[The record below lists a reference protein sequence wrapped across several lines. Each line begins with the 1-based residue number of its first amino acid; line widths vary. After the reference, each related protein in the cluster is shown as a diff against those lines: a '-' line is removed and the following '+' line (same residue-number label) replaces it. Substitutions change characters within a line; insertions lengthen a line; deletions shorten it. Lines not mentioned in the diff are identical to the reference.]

1 MSAWLRALLSGLLC
15 GGSALAVAESPERLA
30 EQGDWAAALGG
41 WQRQLARNPEDAAAR
56 RGVFEAARR
65 LGLPGQAKA
74 SGAALSEAERAALE
88 GDRIA
93 LLVRHGRIDA
103 QTLTGDERYRT
114 LDQALAAT
122 ESLAGTWIDGK
133 RPSAEETRLLVDRI
147 AALAYRDWPAEA
159 LRLYESLLA
168 GGVVV
173 PAWVLND
180 VAGAYLALRQPE
192 AAASL
197 YRQIIAASPDDFD
210 ANFGL
215 YYALLESE
223 QPEAATEHIDA
234 YAARLPMRRHRD
246 GQPNGERWSALIATD
261 QSRLYADRLA
271 EADWRIDARV
281 GETPNNSEARAAEAS
296 LHLMRGWPRR
306 GEADLRRNIGRDPQ
320 NAALHAD
327 RAEALLTLQRWEEA
341 RTALASAASLSPAS
355 PAVARARESLR
366 LHDRHELFVEAGYGK
381 GDAAPFGSRDWRVDT
396 WLYSKPIAE
405 RWRVFAHNA
414 TASAEFEEGYTRW
427 TRSGV
432 GLEWRTGD
440 WRATGEVNGGEGEK
454 PGLLA
459 TLRWRPDDY
468 WQLYANADTLTNE
481 IPLQAVRAGVTAKRA
496 GVGVEWRA
504 DESRRL
510 SLGGAYSDFSD
521 GNARSSVNAA
531 WFERW
536 LSGPR
541 WMFETTLGADAS
553 HNSLGYSA
561 SYFNP
566 TNDRSLWLTA
576 AVEQLV
582 WRDYDRAF
590 RHRLAL
596 TAGTYWQ
603 EDFGSGGVQ
612 AIEYTHR
619 WELDRDL
626 SLRYG
631 VGRSLRPYD
640 GEREARNFLSAL
652 LLWRF

>member
-1 MSAWLRALLSGLLC
+1 MSAWLPTLLSVMLC
-15 GGSALAVAESPERLA
+15 GSSALAVAQSPASLA
-30 EQGDWAAALGG
+30 EQEDWAAALGA
-41 WQRQLARNPEDAAAR
+41 WQRQLALDPDDPVAR
-56 RGVFEAARR
+56 RGVFEAASR
-65 LGLPGQAKA
+65 LGLPGQAISA
-74 SGAALSEAERAALE
+74 GALLSEAERATLE

-93 LLVRHGRIDA
+93 LLIRHGRIDA
-103 QTLTGDERYRT
+103 QTLVGAERYRT
-114 LDQALAAT
+114 LDRALAAT
-122 ESLAGTWIDGK
+122 DSLAAAWSAGK
-133 RPSAEETRLLVDRI
+133 RPGTEEVRQLVDRM
-147 AALAYRDWPAEA
+147 AALTYRDRPADA
-159 LRLYESLLA
+159 IRLYESLVA
-168 GGVVV
+168 GSVEV
-173 PAWVLND
+173 PAWALKD
-180 VAGAYLALRQPE
+180 VAGAYLAMRQPE
-192 AAASL
+192 VAASL
-197 YRQIIAASPDDFD
+197 YRQVISANPDDFD

-223 QPEAATEHIDA
+223 QTDAATAHIDA
-234 YAARLPMRRHRD
+234 FARRLPVRRHRD

-261 QSRLYADRLA
+261 QARLYADRLA
-271 EADWRIDARV
+271 EADRRIDARV
-281 GETPNNSEARAAEAS
+281 GDTPNNSEARTAEAS
-296 LHLMRGWPRR
+296 LHLMRGWTRR
-306 GEADLRRNIGRDPQ
+306 GEADLRRNIGRDPE
-320 NAALHAD
+320 NAALQAD
-327 RAEALLTLQRWEEA
+327 LSEALLTLQRWDEA
-341 RTALASAASLSPAS
+341 KAALASAAALSPES
-355 PAVARARESLR
+355 PAVARARESFR
-366 LHDRHELFVEAGYGK
+366 LHDRHELYIEAGYGK
-381 GDAAPFGSRDWRVDT
+381 GDANPFGSRDWRIDT

-432 GLEWRTGD
+432 GVEWRAGD

-468 WQLYANADTLTNE
+468 WQVYANADTLTND
-481 IPLQAVRAGVTAKRA
+481 IPLQAIRAGVTAKRA

-510 SLGGAYSDFSD
+510 SLGSAYADFSD
-521 GNARSSVNAA
+521 GNARSSINAA

-541 WMFETTLGADAS
+541 WIFETTLGVDAS
-553 HNSLGYSA
+553 HNSLGYA
-561 SYFNP
+561 AAYFNP
-566 TNDRSLWLTA
+566 PNDRSVWLTGA
-576 AVEQLV
+576 MEQLV
-582 WRDYDRAF
+582 WRQYDRAF

-596 TAGTYWQ
+596 TAGSYWQ

-631 VGRSLRPYD
+631 IGRSLRPYD
-640 GEREARNFLSAL
+640 GEREARNFLSAV